1 MAGLVVMDSLG
12 SFRVSPTRISTV
24 SWIQLSLEQYGLYAE
39 VHVVHGLSFVQS
51 SGRGRV
57 STYEDV
63 VVNQISRREYEWI
76 LLVSGGNDVYA
87 RATTQNIQAAI
98 IRSMN
103 AALMLAPQIRVVFG
117 GSSSIWGYGDDWGYE
132 YDRRIADVLKA
143 VVCPTGASIITGA
156 KELHLDASDIVD
168 RIGHV
173 RYGIGA
179 MKVIEAL
186 KTWSYGFEGPSRAK
200 L

>member
-1 MAGLVVMDSLG
+1 M
-12 SFRVSPTRISTV
+12 
-24 SWIQLSLEQYGLYAE
+24 
-39 VHVVHGLSFVQS
+39 
-51 SGRGRV
+51 
-57 STYEDV
+57 
-63 VVNQISRREYEWI
+63 
-76 LLVSGGNDVYA
+76 
-87 RATTQNIQAAI
+87 
-98 IRSMN
+98 
-103 AALMLAPQIRVVFG
+103 
-117 GSSSIWGYGDDWGYE
+117 
-132 YDRRIADVLKA
+132 LKA

-186 KTWSYGFEGPSRAK
+186 KTWSYGFEGPPRAK